1 MSATLEYGNWIRSNK
16 LIALGAGAIGAA
28 GLALLPLGPAPRV
41 ALGGLS
47 AVLAA
52 SVALPLYARWAFSP
66 GGGDLQRRLYG
77 RIADKLGPAFAGRV
91 LDIGAGNGMMAVHIA
106 LRHPQA
112 QVVGV
117 DTWSAEWEYA
127 LATCERNAQIAG
139 VSGRVAYQ
147 RGDAARLPFEEGVFD
162 AVVSNLTFH
171 EVRHASSCT
180 DLVIET
186 LRVLKPGGAFVLI
199 DLFYDTR
206 LYGPESALT
215 DRLKAEGVHDL
226 VLRPL
231 ASELPIALPLKHPR
245 ALGRAGLLTGVK
257 AAA

>member
-1 MSATLEYGNWIRSNK
+1 MSAALDYGNWIRSNK

-28 GLALLPLGPAPRV
+28 GLALLPIGPVPRL

-47 AVLAA
+47 VVLAA
-52 SVALPLYARWAFSP
+52 SVALPLYARWAFAP

-77 RIADKLGPAFAGRV
+77 RIADKLGPGFVGRV
-91 LDIGAGNGMMAVHIA
+91 LDIGAGNGMMAVHISM
-106 LRHPQA
+106 RHPQA

-127 LATCERNAQIAG
+127 LATCERNARIAG
-139 VSGRVAYQ
+139 VSDRVTYQ
-147 RGDAARLPFEEGVFD
+147 RGDAARLPFEAGVFD

-180 DLVIET
+180 DLVVEA

-206 LYGPESALT
+206 LYGLTTALT
-215 DRLKAEGVHDL
+215 ERLKTEGATEL
-226 VLRPL
+226 VLRRL
-231 ASELPIALPLKHPR
+231 DTELPIALPLKHPR
-245 ALGRAGLLTGVK
+245 ALGHAGLLTGIK
-257 AAA
+257 AA